1 MPQITVLTLRG
12 NAENTHTNMLT
23 GVIRQL
29 PADRFRHV
37 EVAYPASLG
46 PAGGAPFL
54 PSEMESV
61 RVGCELLDELIA
73 AAGGDVV
80 LLAYSLG
87 GVALTEWLNTRQRA
101 RPDLYAKV
109 RLAGFLAN
117 PRRARGRS
125 YGRTVVG
132 EGIFAADQRHRI
144 GWAEFAHE
152 SDPICAMPADSPLRS
167 GSDLIQWM
175 SLANPSKWA
184 LDVLGKLP
192 AIRTRELAGGP
203 WRALDPTWW
212 LRFKTAADQMQ
223 AYAFGGAH
231 TTRYS
236 ESHWRNY
243 RGEPRSAIDL
253 LADCVKQI
261 NPIGDSHV

>member
-1 MPQITVLTLRG
+1 MPTPITVLTLRG
-12 NAENTHTNMLT
+12 NAEPTNRNMLT
-23 GVIRQL
+23 GVIAQL
-29 PADRFRHV
+29 PRDRYRHV

-61 RVGCELLDELIA
+61 RTGCELLDELIE
-73 AAGGDVV
+73 AAGGGVV

-87 GVALTEWLNTRQRA
+87 GVVLTEWLNTRRYT
-101 RPDLYAKV
+101 RPDLYSKV

-125 YGRTVVG
+125 YGRNVDG
-132 EGIFAADQRHRI
+132 EGVFAADQTAPVA
-144 GWAEFAHE
+144 WAELAHE

-175 SLANPSKWA
+175 SLTDPIRWGM
-184 LDVLGKLP
+184 DVLAKLP
-192 AIRTRELAGGP
+192 GIRTRELAGGP
-203 WRALDPTWW
+203 WRLVDPRFWA
-212 LRFKTAADQMQ
+212 RFKTAADQMH

-231 TTRYS
+231 TQRYL
-236 ESHWRNY
+236 EPHWRNY
-243 RGEPRSAIDL
+243 QGKPTTAIDL
-253 LADCVKQI
+253 LAAIVK
-261 NPIGDSHV
+261 GVRA